1 MSSNEALTVIFL
13 LLLVRMQHLS
23 RGHNMDIRRS
33 QVARAHRTKVTSP
46 LQMRLKPDV
55 SPLLGAEAARAAI
68 SETLPWTFAS
78 PDARGL
84 GLFLFQRRLNKTTTS
99 RYTHF
104 RKDYRKMAHLSGPPM
119 SYSSMKGRLHDG
131 LLKGL
136 EVMGYE

>member
-1 MSSNEALTVIFL
+1 
-13 LLLVRMQHLS
+13 
-23 RGHNMDIRRS
+23 
-33 QVARAHRTKVTSP
+33 VARAHKGESHFTSS
-46 LQMRLKPDV
+46 DE
-55 SPLLGAEAARAAI
+55 AEAGERPATSARVAARAAI

-84 GLFLFQRRLNKTTTS
+84 GLFLFWRRLNKTTTS
-99 RYTHF
+99 HYTHF

>member
-1 MSSNEALTVIFL
+1 MFVRHTHAVVRAQNVSSHFTL
-13 LLLVRMQHLS
+13 LDVCGAEPGRQS
-23 RGHNMDIRRS
+23 ATSARA
-33 QVARAHRTKVTSP
+33 VARP
-46 LQMRLKPDV
+46 
-55 SPLLGAEAARAAI
+55 AI

-84 GLFLFQRRLNKTTTS
+84 GLFLFWRRVNNTTTS
-99 RYTHF
+99 HYTHS